1 LIAVDASVLVGFLS
15 REDAHHQASVAL
27 LAAEERIRIH
37 PMNLA
42 ESLVGSVRKGRGQQA
57 LTQLRNIGVE
67 EVERPLDEAM
77 RLAGLRASTGLK
89 LPDCC
94 ALLVAEAQGA
104 ALATFDDRLARVARS
119 RGVAVLDGEPND
131 DA

>member
-1 LIAVDASVLVGFLS
+1 
-15 REDAHHQASVAL
+15 
-27 LAAEERIRIH
+27 
-37 PMNLA
+37 
-42 ESLVGSVRKGRGQQA
+42 
-57 LTQLRNIGVE
+57 
-67 EVERPLDEAM
+67 M